1 MNDPLEFCVLSGDWG
16 RWRKSCVVTAV
27 AMPETHLILGGC
39 GFMGRHVAILLA
51 MQGHKV
57 VLADRSPF
65 AGEFPAA
72 VRDRITWRSFSLE
85 DAPWDEMIDGV
96 SVVHHYAWASIPATA
111 NADPGADL
119 ASNVSPTLAL
129 LDAMQRRGPGNA
141 PRLVFTSSGGTVYG
155 RLQRVPV
162 HEDHPL
168 SPLNAYGAGKAT
180 AELYISTYSNLH
192 GLDCRI
198 ARLSNPYG
206 AGQNLARGQGAAT
219 TFLYRALNREPI
231 VIWGDGEVVRD
242 YIHVADAA
250 AGLVALAQTP
260 DTGTA
265 HIFNIGS
272 GQGVSLNAIVAE
284 LESELGR
291 RLDVRR
297 EPARPYDVPVS
308 VLDISL
314 AQDFLGWS
322 PQLTFSDGI
331 RRTLSDLGRGNDLS
345 SLG

>member
-1 MNDPLEFCVLSGDWG
+1 MID
-16 RWRKSCVVTAV
+16 
-27 AMPETHLILGGC
+27 THLIIGGS
-39 GFMGRHVAILLA
+39 GFIGRHVAVLLA
-51 MQGHKV
+51 QRGYDV
-57 VLADRSPF
+57 VLADRAPPPM
-65 AGEFPAA
+65 EFPAA
-72 VRDRITWRSFSLE
+72 VRDRISWRSLMMQE
-85 DAPWDEMIDGV
+85 ADWDELIDGV
-96 SVVHHYAWASIPATA
+96 SVIHHYAWASIPATA
-111 NADPGADL
+111 NADPIADIAGNL
-119 ASNVSPTLAL
+119 TPTLAL
-129 LDAMQRRGPGNA
+129 LDAMQRRLPGKS

-168 SPLNAYGAGKAT
+168 NPLNAYGAGKAA
-180 AELYISTYSNLH
+180 AEIYISAYSNLH

-219 TFLYRALNREPI
+219 TFLYRALNHEPI

-250 AGLVALAQTP
+250 AGLVALALRP
-260 DTGTA
+260 DIGTT

-291 RLDVRR
+291 RLVAPRACSAVRCSGQR
-297 EPARPYDVPVS
+297 ARYF
-308 VLDISL
+308 
-314 AQDFLGWS
+314 AG
-322 PQLTFSDGI
+322 TGFS
-331 RRTLSDLGRGNDLS
+331 RVVATADLL
-345 SLG
+345 